1 MKKNKKIIIIF
12 LLSLFL
18 LVSSYIGYK
27 EYQVYKSNKK
37 ENEMIDQFLEKQKE
51 VIQNDITEETKE
63 IKEETKDPEYDYIA
77 VLEIPSINLRKG
89 IVDVNSKYNDVSY
102 NVEIINPSEMPNI
115 PNGNL
120 ILASHSGNLN
130 VSFFKHLNKLK
141 KGDYAIIYYE
151 NVKYT
156 YEVNTIENEDKNG
169 TITIRKSN
177 NRNTLTLTTCSPTD
191 KTKQIVIVCNLVRAD
206 RL

>member
-1 MKKNKKIIIIF
+1 MKKIKKIIIII

-18 LVSSYIGYK
+18 LSSLYIGFK
-27 EYQVYKSNKK
+27 EYQIYKNNKK
-37 ENEMIDQFLEKQKE
+37 ENEIIDQFLEMQKE
-51 VIQNDITEETKE
+51 EVKE
-63 IKEETKDPEYDYIA
+63 NKEEQKEEQKVEIEPEYDYIA
-77 VLEIPSINLRKG
+77 VLEIPSIGLRKG

-102 NVEIINPSEMPNI
+102 NVEIINPSQMPNI

-141 KGDYAIIYYE
+141 KGDHAIIYYE

-191 KTKQIVIVCNLVRAD
+191 KTKQIVIICNLIRAD

>member
-12 LLSLFL
+12 LLALFL
-18 LVSSYIGYK
+18 LASIYVGYK
-27 EYQVYKSNKK
+27 EYQLYKNNKK
-37 ENEMIDQFLEKQKE
+37 ENEMIDQFLEMQKE
-51 VIQNDITEETKE
+51 KVKDN
-63 IKEETKDPEYDYIA
+63 KEEDKEEQKQEVEPEYDYIA
-77 VLEIPSINLRKG
+77 VLEIPSIGLRKG
-89 IVDVNSKYNDVSY
+89 IVDVDSKYNDVSY
-102 NVEIINPSEMPNI
+102 NVEIINPSQMPNI

-130 VSFFKHLNKLK
+130 VSFFKHLNKLN
-141 KGDYAIIYYE
+141 KGDYTIIYYE

-177 NRNTLTLTTCSPTD
+177 NKNTLTLTTCSPTD